1 MYFTRGYD
9 KMIYGKIFAYFC
21 MGKDIFG
28 VRADVFLA
36 TNGYAKSRQRAQEM
50 IRAGLV
56 LCGGK
61 PIIKPSEQLGT
72 QAKITVLG
80 EVHPYVGRGGVK
92 LEKALRRFSV
102 DPAGRRCCDIGAST
116 GGFTDC
122 LLRRGAAFVY
132 AVDSGTDQL
141 DPSLRADARVC
152 SMEKCNAKTL
162 SPQLLGGKVFLCSMF
177 VSFTSALPF
186 FKVVSEILEEDGV
199 YILLIKPQFEV
210 GRAALGKGGI
220 VHDRRAAAGCV
231 QKLCGAAEQAGLFLH
246 GICQSPIRG
255 GDGNIEFLAVFK
267 KERPGQAVLPQ
278 AMPALLSLLYEKEAA
293 T

>member
-1 MYFTRGYD
+1 
-9 KMIYGKIFAYFC
+9 MIYGKIFAYFC

-132 AVDSGTDQL
+132 AVDSGTAG
-141 DPSLRADARVC
+141 SVSARRC
-152 SMEKCNAKTL
+152 AC
-162 SPQLLGGKVFLCSMF
+162 LLHGKVQCKNAEPTAARRQGFSLHHGCFIYLC
-177 VSFTSALPF
+177 APF
-186 FKVVSEILEEDGV
+186 F
-199 YILLIKPQFEV
+199 
-210 GRAALGKGGI
+210 
-220 VHDRRAAAGCV
+220 
-231 QKLCGAAEQAGLFLH
+231 
-246 GICQSPIRG
+246 RG
-255 GDGNIEFLAVFK
+255 GF
-267 KERPGQAVLPQ
+267 
-278 AMPALLSLLYEKEAA
+278 
-293 T
+293 